1 MRRVLKQ
8 KGVLTHIN
16 CRHKEVVRNRF
27 DIPEMMWLPLKFLQW
42 ASIYDTH
49 LKNVFPSVRIQ
60 I

>member
-27 DIPEMMWLPLKFLQW
+27 DSPEMMMWLPLKFLQW
-42 ASIYDTH
+42 ASIIYDMVHT
-49 LKNVFPSVRIQ
+49 
-60 I
+60 